1 MAWGP
6 PGRPRNRGKR
16 TRMSEAS
23 AVITLD
29 KFHDECAVVGVY
41 GHKEAANLAYLSLYA
56 LQHRG
61 QESSGIVS
69 NDGEQFHWEKAMG
82 LVADVFTKDRLK
94 RLPGRSSI
102 GHNRYSTAGSSDL
115 KNAQP
120 LVVNFAFGNLAL
132 AHNGNLINAQ
142 ILRNELEAYG
152 AIFQSTSDSE
162 VIIHLIAQSKE
173 SLLLDRIFDALNQ
186 VRGAFSITLLT
197 DNGLI
202 AARDPWGFRPLCLG
216 RIKEAWVVASETC
229 AFDLIGADAI
239 RDIEPGEL
247 ILMDDKGL
255 HSYHPFPKVKPAMC
269 IFEHI
274 YFARPDSKI
283 YGNNVYAA
291 RKALGRQLA
300 KEFPVPA
307 DIVIPVPDSG
317 VPAALG
323 YAEGAH
329 IPFEQ
334 GLIRNH
340 YVGRTFIEPEQR
352 IRHFGVKVKLNAVP
366 EVLEG
371 KRVVVVDDS
380 IVRGITSRKIV
391 KMIRHAGAKEV
402 HMRISSPPIIS
413 PCFYGIDTPTK
424 KELIGSTHSIE
435 ETRKYITA
443 DSLAY
448 LSLEGLLAA
457 APGNRDRYSNACF
470 TESKPG
476 VIVITGDLTLEGSD
490 PAGIRQFLTAL
501 RDLKAAF
508 GIWAVLGN
516 HDHWYPLA
524 SGKDEVRTFYN
535 NAGVSLLVNEG
546 GRLGRG
552 LDTLSLIGVDDPFS
566 GYANLGESLR
576 GMQRTPFAVLLTHSP
591 EIFMKADLIKFALVL
606 AGHTHGGQVRLPGI
620 GARWP
625 PAGSESFESGWF
637 YGQYARMYVTRG
649 IGTSILPVRLFC
661 RPEIALIPLRRTEP
675 KR

>member
-6 PGRPRNRGKR
+6 PSRPRNRGKR
-16 TRMSEAS
+16 TRMSKAS
-23 AVITLD
+23 AVITPD

-94 RLPGRSSI
+94 RLPGRSAI

-162 VIIHLIAQSKE
+162 VIIHLIAQCKE

-202 AARDPWGFRPLCLG
+202 AAR
-216 RIKEAWVVASETC
+216 
-229 AFDLIGADAI
+229 
-239 RDIEPGEL
+239 EP
-247 ILMDDKGL
+247 
-255 HSYHPFPKVKPAMC
+255 
-269 IFEHI
+269 
-274 YFARPDSKI
+274 
-283 YGNNVYAA
+283 
-291 RKALGRQLA
+291 LGRQLA

-435 ETRKYITA
+435 EIRKYITA

-457 APGNRDRYSNACF
+457 APGDRERYCDACF
-470 TESKPG
+470 TENYP
-476 VIVITGDLTLEGSD
+476 IPFT
-490 PAGIRQFLTAL
+490 
-501 RDLKAAF
+501 KAEELQ
-508 GIWAVLGN
+508 LG
-516 HDHWYPLA
+516 
-524 SGKDEVRTFYN
+524 
-535 NAGVSLLVNEG
+535 
-546 GRLGRG
+546 
-552 LDTLSLIGVDDPFS
+552 
-566 GYANLGESLR
+566 
-576 GMQRTPFAVLLTHSP
+576 
-591 EIFMKADLIKFALVL
+591 
-606 AGHTHGGQVRLPGI
+606 
-620 GARWP
+620 
-625 PAGSESFESGWF
+625 
-637 YGQYARMYVTRG
+637 
-649 IGTSILPVRLFC
+649 LFD
-661 RPEIALIPLRRTEP
+661 RP
-675 KR
+675 